1 MNRDKKHDLI
11 GSFGWAGGILA
22 LALAASLARKAGYI
36 EPDTSVRVVIATIGL
51 MVAWQGNRIPK
62 AFVPSASARQAKRV
76 AGWSMALSG
85 LIYAGFYAFAPLH
98 VAFVYGCGAIAAGIA
113 VTVVSC
119 LSLRVRQRAG

>member
-11 GSFGWAGGILA
+11 GSLGWAAGILA

-36 EPDTSVRVVIATIGL
+36 EPDTSVRIVIATIGL

-62 AFVPSASARQAKRV
+62 TFVPSACARQAKRI

-98 VAFVYGCGAIAAGIA
+98 VAFVYGCGAIVAGIA
-113 VTVVSC
+113 VTAVSC
-119 LSLRVRQRAG
+119 LSLRLRQRSA